1 MVNHR
6 RSNNNIMERVERTKF
21 SVRSLLIRSLV
32 LLLLLFVSG
41 YTVINVGRGISSNKS
56 IERQHKNNRTSSSS
70 SSLEVIS
77 SSSSSSSSTNSS
89 SSIVVVGDIKTQ
101 TQTQIK
107 NRQIENYRK
116 GVGLMLNIHPT
127 HHAGT
132 TFCQLIGRNGINN
145 SMSPSFACM
154 GDKDNIMYNTTT
166 TITNLDDIHKLE
178 LLNNKLYNNT
188 YHNEYGGDG
197 KFPWSYNETNN
208 NINSIREYFSMIS
221 WEFDGKNIN
230 NTKNKLHILEDTN
243 WDHPRLVSVIITR
256 NPISRLLAGDG
267 LVSKLYPGY
276 DNRPVSTLS
285 YEDWWEYVTDETIP
299 STNNFFLRIL
309 SGDKWIKNSKKQ
321 QELKEDTKLKKNRT
335 ESEIQQ
341 QQRPILFLNQSSYE
355 HAIKVLNRFTIVLDI
370 ECLNEG
376 MMQLAKLLHLNTTK
390 INDIV
395 TADYKKS
402 HKHDAL
408 DTTHPENENNNNN
421 NSTTAA
427 AAAAATATKNNIIRE
442 RIGYDDVY
450 NYLLEKNKWDILL
463 YEYSKNISLVRC

>member
-70 SSLEVIS
+70 SSSLEVIS

-107 NRQIENYRK
+107 NIQIENYRK
-116 GVGLMLNIHPT
+116 DVGLMLNIHPT

-166 TITNLDDIHKLE
+166 TITNLNDIH
-178 LLNNKLYNNT
+178 NNT

-208 NINSIREYFSMIS
+208 NINSIRKYFSMIS

-243 WDHPRLVSVIITR
+243 WDHPRLVSVTITR

-267 LVSKLYPGY
+267 ILSKLYPGY
-276 DNRPVSTLS
+276 DDRPVSTLS
-285 YEDWWEYVTDETIP
+285 YDDWWEYVTDETIP
-299 STNNFFLRIL
+299 NTDNFFLRIV
-309 SGDKWIKNSKKQ
+309 SGDKWMKNNKIQ
-321 QELKEDTKLKKNRT
+321 QELKEDTKSKKNRT

-341 QQRPILFLNQSSYE
+341 QQRPTLFLNQSSYE

-395 TADYKKS
+395 TADYKKR
-402 HKHDAL
+402 HQHDAL

-421 NSTTAA
+421 NNSTTTT
-427 AAAAATATKNNIIRE
+427 AAAATATKNNILRE
-442 RIGYDDVY
+442 RIGYEDVY

-463 YEYSKNISLVRC
+463 YEYSKNISLVRCDGLI